1 MYTIPSS
8 IGNAAFPQGHRSVF
22 TAISCHLGSGS
33 PFSAEGSLSAH
44 TDQRRAHAS
53 SLGFWADL
61 VAKFG
66 GGFVLLIFFF
76 LFPFLF
82 SSVVF
87 VSLFH
92 FLSFRLLGGIFACEM
107 GYHLGGRTYGVQPT
121 HDSNL
126 LGDNGSEQS
135 LDLSPWGLG
144 IYPYSVNYAK
154 QERAAQ
160 NLDIH
165 PPADS
170 RRQFPP
176 SDAGFPHCSGTA
188 QGGSSVWEP
197 KTEQE
202 RASHR
207 TDGQPRRCMPK
218 PGYRLLISPARSP
231 CRLERKA
238 ARKRRL
244 VLAPTATPSPDLF
257 FFSFS
262 ILRSFQAFCDT
273 CTAIFAEHGLHNHLR
288 RHWGFICFAPALFPT
303 YFSPSITAFR
313 QHPLGRLGSF
323 MRGASCALLAAR
335 RHQKKMRDPND
346 VYNRGRPGGVWLC
359 ASSGSG
365 LRWPPLGL
373 LTVVRLG

>member
-1 MYTIPSS
+1 MIC
-8 IGNAAFPQGHRSVF
+8 A
-22 TAISCHLGSGS
+22 L
-33 PFSAEGSLSAH
+33 
-44 TDQRRAHAS
+44 D
-53 SLGFWADL
+53 
-61 VAKFG
+61 
-66 GGFVLLIFFF
+66 FFL

-92 FLSFRLLGGIFACEM
+92 FLSFRPLGGIFACEM

-197 KTEQE
+197 KTEHK
-202 RASHR
+202 RACHR
-207 TDGQPRRCMPK
+207 TDGQPRQCMPK
-218 PGYRLLISPARSP
+218 PGYHLLTSPARSP

-238 ARKRRL
+238 ARKGRL
-244 VLAPTATPSPDLF
+244 VLAPTATLSRPG

-288 RHWGFICFAPALFPT
+288 RHWGFFCFAPALFPT
-303 YFSPSITAFR
+303 YFFALYHNLSTTSPRSSGQFHAR
-313 QHPLGRLGSF
+313 SLLRSAGCPAASKKDAGSQRRLQPWAS
-323 MRGASCALLAAR
+323 RG
-335 RHQKKMRDPND
+335 
-346 VYNRGRPGGVWLC
+346 GWLC

-365 LRWPPLGL
+365 LRWPPLGYY
-373 LTVVRLG
+373 TRCQTGIARKGPGDGEMVFFPPLGKRPSRRVSPV